1 MSWDFA
7 FQNGDMTGGY
17 VTGDDEVIQRVITR
31 LERESGEWFLNEE
44 AGLPWYQGGRGI
56 LGSSLKNKSV
66 INQIIREKVQA
77 TEGVS
82 RVSRMNTVFDSGTRQ
97 YAIYMQIVLSS
108 GETVSGTLF
117 AGQTTSGVSIK
128 WLQNSTA

>member
-31 LERESGEWFLNEE
+31 LERETGEWFLNEE
-44 AGLPWYQGGRGI
+44 AGLPWYQNGNGI
-56 LGSSLKNKSV
+56 LGSNMRVKGV
-66 INQIIREKVQA
+66 VNQLIRDKVQD

-82 RVSRMNTVFDSGTRQ
+82 RVSRMNTTFDNITRQ
-97 YAIYMQIVLSS
+97 YAIYMQIVLDS

-117 AGQTTSGVSIK
+117 AGQTNNGVSVR
-128 WLQNSTA
+128 WLQNSMA